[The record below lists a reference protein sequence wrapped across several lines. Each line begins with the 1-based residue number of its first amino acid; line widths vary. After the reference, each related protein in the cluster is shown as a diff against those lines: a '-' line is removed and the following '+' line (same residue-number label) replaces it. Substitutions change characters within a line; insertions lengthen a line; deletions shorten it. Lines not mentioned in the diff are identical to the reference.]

1 MGGIT
6 KNEVV
11 QSEVDM
17 NDQDAVREFVGS
29 LLLRKGDLL
38 PFEDTDSLVL
48 SGRLDSLD
56 VLEIVVFLEKTY
68 AFDFGDRPFD
78 QQLVDSVDEIK
89 DLIAA
94 A

>member
-1 MGGIT
+1 
-6 KNEVV
+6 
-11 QSEVDM
+11 M

-29 LLLRKGDLL
+29 LLRRKGDMH
-38 PFEDTDSLVL
+38 PFEDADSLVL

-56 VLEIVVFLEKTY
+56 VLDIVVFLEKQY

-78 QQLVDSVDEIK
+78 QQFVDSVDEIK

>member
-1 MGGIT
+1 
-6 KNEVV
+6 
-11 QSEVDM
+11 M
-17 NDQDAVREFVGS
+17 NNQAAVREFLES
-29 LLLRKGDLL
+29 LLRRKGDMN
-38 PFEDTDSLVL
+38 PFADTDSLVL

-56 VLEIVVFLEKTY
+56 VLEIVVFLENRY

-78 QQLVDSVDEIK
+78 QQLVDSVHEIT